1 MHLKRGMLELEGSF
15 EYAET
20 KKGET
25 KQKEKK
31 SVASFT

>member
-1 MHLKRGMLELEGSF
+1 MHLKQGMLELEGSF

-25 KQKEKK
+25 KQKGKK